1 MTMSA
6 NASKGT
12 QLICATRAVKNARA
26 VSQRA
31 DLVLPPGTKLPDI
44 FETIPLGVLL
54 SLHRSDK
61 PESLVTDP
69 QLRKVLSGM
78 TFPAISYKA
87 GEPLF
92 NGLLHFVQISF
103 TVKANNSVVSVSNA
117 DMQTIVAYA
126 HAVSG
131 VISAYA
137 SQYGTASMT
146 VSPAI
151 VPFAV
156 TLATNQYS
164 DADLQQWVNQIA
176 QNLPPG
182 AAIAVPNPLGVVNT
196 SGSLASGTYGYH
208 GFAKVPYLIVNMRGS
223 GVSVSDKEQF
233 YATNLSHEMAEMT
246 VDPTTD
252 GANPEVCDACGP
264 NCQSTVIDFFK
275 LDGTYLGSEQWPTQ
289 PAYSFDLQLNAIVRP
304 RSSGSCPAPLGDC
317 AYAPRGHPIAAAVPG
332 TDILQLFARGADAGV
347 WSRWRNPD
355 GSWSGEQNLGGK
367 LNGDPVAA
375 VIPGTNVL
383 QLFYRGLDD
392 GVWSRWRNP
401 DGSWS
406 AEQSLGG

>member
-1 MTMSA
+1 MSA
-6 NASKGT
+6 SPSTGAR
-12 QLICATRAVKNARA
+12 LICATRAVKNARA
-26 VSQRA
+26 ISQRA

-117 DMQTIVAYA
+117 DMQTVVAYA
-126 HAVSG
+126 QAVSG

-146 VSPAI
+146 VSPTI

-164 DADLQQWVNQIA
+164 DAELQQWVNQIA

-182 AAIAVPNPLGVVNT
+182 AAIAIPNPLGVVNT
-196 SGSLASGTYGYH
+196 SGSLANGTYGYH

-223 GVSVSDKEQF
+223 GVSVADKEQF

-264 NCQSTVIDFFK
+264 NCQSTIIDFFK

-304 RSSGSCPAPLGDC
+304 RSSGSCPAPLDDC
-317 AYAPRGHPIAAAVPG
+317 AYAPRGHPIAAHVPG
-332 TDILQLFARGADAGV
+332 TDILQLFARGTDAGV
-347 WSRWRNPD
+347 WSRWRNPN
-355 GSWSGEQNLGGK
+355 GSWSAEQDLGGR
-367 LNGDPVAA
+367 LTSGPIAA

-406 AEQSLGG
+406 AEQNLGG